1 MGQLAL
7 TPPADRTLFWAIA
20 RATFCAAAAF
30 PCALLLWAG
39 AVREEMSLPNE
50 SIKKGSVEMFHK
62 SLKLGTLL
70 SARLDAFNAP
80 EFKAF
85 IKADGRKVKGTI
97 HWVSA
102 LKGVEADVRLYDRL
116 FLSLLIKRCS

>member
-50 SIKKGSVEMFHK
+50 SIKLVLCAKGPGCECLMGHRSIG
-62 SLKLGTLL
+62 SRPW
-70 SARLDAFNAP
+70 S
-80 EFKAF
+80 
-85 IKADGRKVKGTI
+85 I
-97 HWVSA
+97 
-102 LKGVEADVRLYDRL
+102 
-116 FLSLLIKRCS
+116 

>member
-50 SIKKGSVEMFHK
+50 S
-62 SLKLGTLL
+62 LKL
-70 SARLDAFNAP
+70 
-80 EFKAF
+80 
-85 IKADGRKVKGTI
+85 V
-97 HWVSA
+97 
-102 LKGVEADVRLYDRL
+102 
-116 FLSLLIKRCS
+116 